1 MEKLCQV
8 MRKCVVICSILINF
22 KGLECT
28 FVHLY
33 ITVNLA
39 LIYNYCSGKSFKSN
53 SVYHD
58 SYVLKK
64 AS

>member
-1 MEKLCQV
+1 MSSGAQMCPHLFSFDQ
-8 MRKCVVICSILINF
+8 F
-22 KGLECT
+22 QTLECT

-39 LIYNYCSGKSFKSN
+39 LIWNYCSGSSFKSN

-58 SYVLKK
+58 S
-64 AS
+64 